1 MLGFRF
7 ALFGVFKNFFKI
19 VGNLLYYIIS
29 FLHLTPLILLA
40 VFGLLIELS
49 SSAIST
55 NTIFA
60 GIFKLLIALSI
71 VYAVL
76 RTASAIL
83 GIGNKKRHKKS
94 TAEIIKPKKREKQV
108 EEKVETAYQQNQE
121 VRQEEPVKQAYPKYY
136 RAKQNPNYVFTEYED
151 RYELFKLTDGKYVY
165 VRTDYKKRG

>member
-19 VGNLLYYIIS
+19 VANLLYYIIS
-29 FLHLTPLILLA
+29 FLHLTPLILVA
-40 VFGLLIELS
+40 VFGLLVELS

-55 NTIFA
+55 NSIFA

-108 EEKVETAYQQNQE
+108 EEKVETAYQQTQ
-121 VRQEEPVKQAYPKYY
+121 VVKQDTVKPVYPKYY

-165 VRTDYKKRG
+165 VRTDYKK

>member
-1 MLGFRF
+1 MLISIPC
-7 ALFGVFKNFFKI
+7 A
-19 VGNLLYYIIS
+19 VG
-29 FLHLTPLILLA
+29 LA
-40 VFGLLIELS
+40 VLAKPVTFLLFS
-49 SSAIST
+49 SSTMETLDYSA
-55 NTIFA
+55 
-60 GIFKLLIALSI
+60 KLLIALSI

-108 EEKVETAYQQNQE
+108 EEKVETAYQQTQE

-151 RYELFKLTDGKYVY
+151 RYELFKMTDGKYVY

>member
-19 VGNLLYYIIS
+19 IANLLYYIIS

-49 SSAIST
+49 SSAISN

-60 GIFKLLIALSI
+60 GIFKLLFALSI

-76 RTASAIL
+76 RTASAIF
-83 GIGNKKRHKKS
+83 GIGNQKRHKKS
-94 TAEIIKPKKREKQV
+94 TAEIIKPKKREKKV
-108 EEKVETAYQQNQE
+108 EEEVELVSSQQTQE
-121 VRQEEPVKQAYPKYY
+121 VKQQETVKSVYPKYY
-136 RAKQNPNYVFTEYED
+136 RAKQNSNYVFTEYED

-165 VRTDYKKRG
+165 VRTDYKK